1 MLDFGALKIDGEITP
16 SNLSTKWNNL
26 LDGLSQ
32 LYGDFRVFSQ
42 DGSKFHSERPDSNF
56 DIIQSDSSEIRALT
70 VHGGKKGKSVF
81 EVWGNK
87 NGQYIHGLTVAN
99 QTGNVGI
106 GTTSPGQSLEILKS
120 QEEIIK
126 DIDKGEPNA
135 KQSDLGIRF
144 HVPGNAWYSIGID
157 TRSKPV
163 LEDRYDFC
171 MGWGAHPGERP
182 ELVIKENGNVG
193 IHTRQ
198 PQARLEIN
206 GDMIIGKAAINK
218 RFIIHAGEPNANG
231 DYLILA
237 PDERNE
243 TDEKNEKKYIWRW
256 DRGITLARKGFV
268 GIGTVTPQTKLEVR
282 GDVSF
287 HKPDGGQFNSI
298 RGDSDWDFVQSHSSE
313 KRTVSIHG
321 GQNGKQLFEV
331 FGWNKNDL
339 VHGLT
344 VTNKE
349 GRVGIGTRTPSKKLE
364 VVGNVQCNA
373 LSCDILESN
382 SGHKGG
388 ILRSR
393 NNEHEISF
401 RWTDH
406 LFEIWVGDM
415 KVRSLKPDW

>member
-1 MLDFGALKIDGEITP
+1 
-16 SNLSTKWNNL
+16 
-26 LDGLSQ
+26 
-32 LYGDFRVFSQ
+32 
-42 DGSKFHSERPDSNF
+42 
-56 DIIQSDSSEIRALT
+56 
-70 VHGGKKGKSVF
+70 
-81 EVWGNK
+81 
-87 NGQYIHGLTVAN
+87 
-99 QTGNVGI
+99 
-106 GTTSPGQSLEILKS
+106 
-120 QEEIIK
+120 
-126 DIDKGEPNA
+126 
-135 KQSDLGIRF
+135 
-144 HVPGNAWYSIGID
+144 
-157 TRSKPV
+157 
-163 LEDRYDFC
+163 
-171 MGWGAHPGERP
+171 MGWGAHPGERQ
-182 ELVIKENGNVG
+182 ELVIKSNGHIG
-193 IHTRQ
+193 INTRD
-198 PQARLEIN
+198 PHVRLEIN
-206 GDMIIGKAAINK
+206 GDMVIGKAAIDK

-231 DYLILA
+231 NYLILA
-237 PDERNE
+237 PDERDE
-243 TDEKNEKKYIWRW
+243 TDEKGEKKYIWRW
-256 DRGITLARKGFV
+256 DRGITLQRNGHV

-298 RGDSDWDFVQSHSSE
+298 RGDSDWDFVQSHSSG